1 MGIFDFTA
9 SKDKKTQKCAESLAK
24 ERLAERF
31 ARRVFYVPD
40 VENGAR
46 QALTDLQIVQKW
58 DSIEC
63 RSECE
68 LLAQLNSAAA
78 NDIGV
83 LDVGA
88 KAVDAI
94 STLTHLSEMGCAA
107 NIILT
112 TKAEATTALAV
123 RYTAQELGL
132 HISDILMKPVCAE
145 HLRKTLNAL

>member
-1 MGIFDFTA
+1 
-9 SKDKKTQKCAESLAK
+9 
-24 ERLAERF
+24 
-31 ARRVFYVPD
+31 
-40 VENGAR
+40 
-46 QALTDLQIVQKW
+46 

-94 STLTHLSEMGCAA
+94 STLTNLSEMGCAA

-132 HISDILMKPVCAE
+132 QISDILMKPVCAE